1 MEKQYNFI
9 LSEIRASEQDGKRY
23 ARVRAIANGEDSYRS
38 IFTEKARESIIRQ
51 ILQNGVNS
59 KFLHADAVWQNIDSY
74 LEARAANADAKEKE
88 YVQRLKAQL
97 PMTRPPI
104 GKPVSAKFL
113 DDNTIEVLIE
123 ENVHNKSLGE
133 VEAKF
138 HESAWQMI
146 MDNTVKGVSTVF
158 HSVKSFMQG
167 GKLFIDDLILTGL
180 DFVDK
185 PAHPDTKVMEVFVR
199 AAQDS
204 YTPQG
209 VREPK
214 MAEINPVE
222 IEKVVATA
230 VETKLQEAQ
239 AKAKAQAEAQAAEA
253 ARLKEINDKIQALES
268 EKARLSSE
276 NAELADIAKQAVD
289 RLQQAKTTVASKV
302 NPYANAVASAVSE
315 QDPLKGKSLGEL
327 FAMQTSIK
335 Q

>member
-23 ARVRAIANGEDSYRS
+23 ARVRAIANGPDSYNS
-38 IFTEKARESIIRQ
+38 IFTEKARASIIKQ
-51 ILQNGVNS
+51 ILENGVNS

-74 LEARAANADAKEKE
+74 LDARSASADAKEKE
-88 YVQRLKAQL
+88 HIMRLKGQL

-104 GKPVSAKFL
+104 GKPVDAKFF

-123 ENVHNKSLGE
+123 ENVHAKGLGE
-133 VEAKF
+133 QEKAF
-138 HESAWQMI
+138 HEAAWQMV
-146 MDNTVKGVSTVF
+146 MNGTVKGVSTVF

-185 PAHPDTKVMEVFVR
+185 AAHPDTKVMETFVR

-204 YTPQG
+204 YVPKGTG
-209 VREPK
+209 EPK
-214 MAEINPVE
+214 MADVTPIE

-239 AKAKAQAEAQAAEA
+239 AKAKAEADAKAAEQ

-276 NAELADIAKQAVD
+276 NAELADIAKQAVE
-289 RLQQAKTTVASKV
+289 RLQQAKTTVASRV
-302 NPYANAVASAVSE
+302 NPVANAMASTAS
-315 QDPLKGKSLGEL
+315 DSNPLQGKSLGEL
-327 FAMQTSIK
+327 FAMQTSINK
-335 Q
+335 